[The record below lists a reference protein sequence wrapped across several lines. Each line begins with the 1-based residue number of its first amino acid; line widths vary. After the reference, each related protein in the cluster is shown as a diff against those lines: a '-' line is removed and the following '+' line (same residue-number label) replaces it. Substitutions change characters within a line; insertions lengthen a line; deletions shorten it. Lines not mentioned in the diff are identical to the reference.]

1 MLVLDAALLAG
12 LAAVITSLSTLV
24 WAVRRKP

>member
-1 MLVLDAALLAG
+1 MLVLDAPLLVA